1 MPDSSGV
8 QGKNNGRSCREVLAF
23 AAGKYV
29 SRIGGWNNNCR
40 LPASDYPS
48 LPWIMN
54 AAGYES
60 FLCGKMHYD
69 ADCRYGFTE
78 IGGNMNN
85 SRMTGRTIV
94 GTSRQAER
102 G

>member
-1 MPDSSGV
+1 
-8 QGKNNGRSCREVLAF
+8 
-23 AAGKYV
+23 
-29 SRIGGWNNNCR
+29 
-40 LPASDYPS
+40 
-48 LPWIMN
+48 MN